1 MAHIIKPAYIVLAC
15 LPLMGADLAPTGTLR
30 ATFLGNNPV
39 QGTVDAKTGV
49 VSGPVADIVKE
60 LARRSGV
67 PYTISPAANAGEVI
81 DRLNSGAAD
90 IGFLALEAERARQVD
105 FSGPYLLMGVTYL
118 VPAASPIK
126 TAADADRT
134 GVRIGAVNNQSPT
147 IFLKDHIKNAKL
159 IVLDTQPSYEELLKR
174 FAAGELN
181 AFSGNRMR
189 LVEAAASYP
198 GLRVAQDDFAKMEQN
213 IIVKKGDIQKLKIID
228 GFLEETRASGF
239 LKDSFSRAKLV
250 GVEAPARVTR

>member
-1 MAHIIKPAYIVLAC
+1 MRHIIRLTYIALAC

-39 QGTVDAKTGV
+39 QGTVDAKTGT

-67 PYTISPAANAGEVI
+67 PYTILPAANAKEVI
-81 DRLNSGAAD
+81 DRLNSGAVD
-90 IGFLALEAERARQVD
+90 IGFLAQEAERALQVD
-105 FSGPYLLMGVTYL
+105 FSGPYLLMEVTYL
-118 VPAASPIK
+118 LPAASPIK

-134 GVRIGAVNNQSPT
+134 GMRIGAVDNQSPT
-147 IFLKDHIKNAKL
+147 TFLKDHLKNAKL
-159 IVLDTQPSYEELLKR
+159 IAFDAQPPYEDLLKK

-189 LVEAAASYP
+189 LMEAAASNP

-213 IIVKKGDIQKLKIID
+213 IIVKKGDVQKLKIID
-228 GFLEETRASGF
+228 GFLDEARASGF
-239 LKDSFSRAKLV
+239 LRDSFDRAHLV
-250 GVEAPARVTR
+250 GVEAPAPRKR